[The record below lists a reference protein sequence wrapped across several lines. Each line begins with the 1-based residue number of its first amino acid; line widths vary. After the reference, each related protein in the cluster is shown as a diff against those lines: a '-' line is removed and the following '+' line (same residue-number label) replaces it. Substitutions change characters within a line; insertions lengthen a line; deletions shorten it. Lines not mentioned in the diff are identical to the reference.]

1 MNTIITPN
9 TANISQDLQVAS
21 TTLDLLLL
29 GKVHNI
35 KGNQNLLIPEYQRPY
50 VWKQKQLLQ
59 LLEDFLEFVNN
70 MEVDKPMYY
79 LGSIIIHQTEEGF
92 NIIDGQQRLTTMLI
106 LNYLIYGEDLSV
118 TYSNPSSIS
127 RIKKNYLYLKEIFSG
142 DYLDH
147 IDLIALKNKLSFA
160 EINVTLVITRSE
172 DLAYT
177 FFETQNTG
185 GVRLS
190 GSDIVKAH
198 HLRAVPNKKEV
209 AYQAKRWERNQK
221 NIEQTIDYLTKLRYW
236 DNRYWRIYPFFKD
249 WTGKK
254 NAIIEEFSIDTHK
267 TNKDISYHY
276 QVVEKKD
283 GFCYSGTLSP
293 YKQLRQPLYDGNN
306 TLDYLNEYLKLYVDL
321 FVLQDNYII
330 DDRFTSFYNQIVV
343 NSHGTVYLKDL
354 WEACVIAFVSKFGY
368 NRLFEVSLWLYRNI
382 YSLRVSLDRNVREDS
397 VFKFVKDMH
406 FIDTIL
412 DVYTV
417 DELILKLKKYR
428 YTFNTKYAE
437 EGQSKDY
444 HLTNIRKIFSSIK
457 PIRHYQKNYEFDKD
471 LIASI
476 NLLINQ

>member
-9 TANISQDLQVAS
+9 TNYLTQDIQVAS

-29 GKVHNI
+29 GKVHNV

-70 MEVDKPMYY
+70 KEEGKPMYY
-79 LGSIIIHQTEEGF
+79 LGSIIIHQTEDGF

-106 LNYLIYGEDLSV
+106 LNYLFNGENLSV
-118 TYSNPSSIS
+118 SYSNPSSIS
-127 RIKKNYLYLKEIFSG
+127 RIKQNYIYLKEIFNG

-147 IDLIALKNKLSFA
+147 IDLRAIKEKLSFE

-209 AYQAKRWERNQK
+209 AYQAKRWESNQK

-249 WTGKK
+249 RVEKK
-254 NAIIEEFSIDTHK
+254 NAIIEEFSIDTQK
-267 TNKDISYHY
+267 INKDISYYY
-276 QVVEKKD
+276 QVVEKRD
-283 GFCYSGTLSP
+283 GLCYSGTLSP

-306 TLDYLNEYLKLYVDL
+306 TLDYLNDYLKLYVDL
-321 FVLQDNYII
+321 FIQQDNYII
-330 DDRFTSFYNQIVV
+330 DDRFTSFYNQIVA
-343 NSHGTVYLKDL
+343 NSYGTVYLKDL

-382 YSLRVSLDRNVREDS
+382 YAIRVSLDRNVREDS

-406 FIDTIL
+406 FIDTII
-412 DVYTV
+412 DVYTI

-428 YTFNTKYAE
+428 YTFNTNYAE
-437 EGQSKDY
+437 VGQSKDY
-444 HLTNIRKIFSSIK
+444 HLTNIRKIFTN
-457 PIRHYQKNYEFDKD
+457 IRAIGNYQKNYDFDKD
-471 LIASI
+471 LINSI
-476 NLLINQ
+476 NQLIN